1 MLEFTQYTEG
11 VNDPAIFKA
20 IFLAGGPGSGKSF
33 IVGQTALTS
42 LGFKVVNS
50 DNAFERALAKADMK
64 SDPETIFSPAGQAI
78 RGKAKAITNKQ
89 MMGYING
96 RLGLVIDGTG
106 KDYKRIERQ
115 RTTLAEIGY
124 DTAMI
129 FVNTDLETAAL
140 RDLKRKRK
148 LGFDTVEKMW
158 NETQKNLGAYQRLF
172 GNRNF
177 IVVDNSDSSDYKK
190 ETLRVYK
197 DMKRFAERDPKSP
210 AARKWIEKQRAK

>member
-1 MLEFTQYTEG
+1 MQ
-11 VNDPAIFKA
+11 
-20 IFLAGGPGSGKSF
+20 
-33 IVGQTALTS
+33 
-42 LGFKVVNS
+42 
-50 DNAFERALAKADMK
+50 

-115 RTTLAEIGY
+115 RTTLSEIGY

-148 LGFDTVEKMW
+148 LGFETVEKMW